1 MFVYTNLKRK
11 KFSYNVH
18 PINSQILNQN
28 KTHTKQQKHNN
39 KESMEQMPKDFGSK

>member
-1 MFVYTNLKRK
+1 LFTQTRK
-11 KFSYNVH
+11 EKKISYNVH
-18 PINSQILNQN
+18 PINSQILKQN